1 MRRGR
6 DLSDSAICYDSR
18 RPDCRVRM
26 SVCVQ
31 NTFTTVIPIPSVCFV
46 SSLWQSS
53 FSLGRRRRI
62 GYEFVTVRAYVRMH
76 SSKSCKQPGAMFK
89 DRQTR
94 EIIISEVLSSPD
106 PVKRL
111 VGIGYFYPHTYA
123 KTRCRHHS
131 AMTNSLLLHFAV
143 YSRLNFEL
151 FDRAYNSSIA
161 RSWLF
166 LTVGVGEHN
175 FNYYYYVY
183 LHTAVYGHIYRLI

>member
-18 RPDCRVRM
+18 RADCRLRM

-76 SSKSCKQPGAMFK
+76 SSKSCERSGAMFK

-94 EIIISEVLSSPD
+94 EISLRFWTTPIQWSGSSGSD
-106 PVKRL
+106 
-111 VGIGYFYPHTYA
+111 IFTHTHA

-131 AMTNSLLLHFAV
+131 AMTNCLLLHFAV
-143 YSRLNFEL
+143 YSRLNFE
-151 FDRAYNSSIA
+151 FCARAYGSSIA

-175 FNYYYYVY
+175 FNYYYYIY